1 MQEYFENR
9 TSDPYRS
16 LSVAGRSVF
25 TSPDISHTPSR
36 GPRSR
41 RDEMKEPD
49 FDALRGREDV
59 KKLVAKL
66 EKKSEPKK

>member
-36 GPRSR
+36 GARSR
-41 RDEMKEPD
+41 RDELKEPEFDPLSGQED
-49 FDALRGREDV
+49 F
-59 KKLVAKL
+59 KKLVGEL
-66 EKKSEPKK
+66 EKKAEPKK